1 MTKDSLYHL
10 IQKNRLAVISSIS
23 PENKP
28 GCALIGIAVSENL
41 EIIFDTVTTS
51 RKYRNLLYNP
61 YVALVIGW
69 EDEITV
75 QYEGLATMLTNGDDL
90 YREIYFSA
98 FPDGRDRAVNWPGIV
113 HFKIQPKWIRYSNF
127 NDPAIIEEMIL

>member
-1 MTKDSLYHL
+1 MTKDFLYHF
-10 IQKNRLAVISSIS
+10 IQKNRLAVISGIS

-28 GCALIGIAVSENL
+28 ESALVGIAVSENL

-51 RKYRNLLYNP
+51 RKCQNLLYNP

-75 QYEGLATMLTNGDDL
+75 QYEGLATMLTNSDDL

-98 FPDGRDRAVNWPGIV
+98 FPDGRGRAVNWPGIV

-127 NDPAIIEEMIL
+127 NDPAVIEEMIL